1 VLYVLLVGVAFL
13 AGAQNALAGGGSFL
27 TFPALLAAGLG
38 ARAANITST
47 VALFPG
53 QIATGWSGRAHV
65 AGVPGLSVRTLAVIS
80 VIGGAAGALLLLN
93 TSEAVFQR
101 LVPFLI
107 LFATSV
113 FAWGS
118 FFRKPNAGPTRVR
131 PAVSAAV
138 QFAIAVYGGYFGGG
152 IGILLIAALTLAG
165 QNVRTAG
172 ATKNAMNAVL
182 NAAAVLIF
190 AFSRDV
196 RWDACLAVAV
206 GAIAGGQAGAWLLL
220 RVNERLLRLAV
231 IFIGLALTV
240 AMFLKAYA

>member
-65 AGVPGLSVRTLAVIS
+65 AGLPGLSVRTLAVIS
-80 VIGGAAGALLLLN
+80 VVGGAAGAVLLLN

-131 PAVSAAV
+131 PAASAAV

-231 IFIGLALTV
+231 IFIGLALTL

>member
-1 VLYVLLVGVAFL
+1 MLYALLIGVAFL

-53 QIATGWSGRAHV
+53 QVATGWFGRAHV
-65 AGVPGLSVRTLAVIS
+65 AGLPGLSVRTLAVIS
-80 VIGGAAGALLLLN
+80 LGGGAAGAVLLLN

-101 LVPFLI
+101 LVPFLV
-107 LFATSV
+107 LFATAA

-118 FFRKPNAGPTRVR
+118 FFRKPDAGRVR
-131 PAVSAAV
+131 LPRAASAAM
-138 QFAIAVYGGYFGGG
+138 QFVIAVYGGYFGGG
-152 IGILLIAALTLAG
+152 IGILLIAALSLAG
-165 QNVRTAG
+165 QGVRTAG
-172 ATKNAMNAVL
+172 ATKNAL
-182 NAAAVLIF
+182 NAILNSAAVLIF

-220 RVNERLLRLAV
+220 RVDDRLLRLV
-231 IFIGLALTV
+231 VVGIGLSLTA
-240 AMFLKAYA
+240 AMFIKVYL

>member
-1 VLYVLLVGVAFL
+1 M
-13 AGAQNALAGGGSFL
+13 
-27 TFPALLAAGLG
+27 
-38 ARAANITST
+38 
-47 VALFPG
+47 
-53 QIATGWSGRAHV
+53 
-65 AGVPGLSVRTLAVIS
+65 
-80 VIGGAAGALLLLN
+80 LLLN

-101 LVPFLI
+101 LVPFLV
-107 LFATSV
+107 LFATAV
-113 FAWGS
+113 FSWGS
-118 FFRKPNAGPTRVR
+118 FFRKPDVGRARLP
-131 PAVSAAV
+131 PAASAAV
-138 QFAIAVYGGYFGGG
+138 QFAIAIYGGYFGGG

-165 QNVRTAG
+165 QEVRTAG
-172 ATKNAMNAVL
+172 ATKNALNAVL

-196 RWDACLAVAV
+196 RWDACLAVAL